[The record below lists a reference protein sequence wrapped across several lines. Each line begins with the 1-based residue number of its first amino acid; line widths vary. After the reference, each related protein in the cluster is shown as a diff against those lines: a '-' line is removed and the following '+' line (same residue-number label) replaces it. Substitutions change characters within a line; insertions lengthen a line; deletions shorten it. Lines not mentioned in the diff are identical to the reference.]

1 MSQGNATPEA
11 TSTEWQNGSVK
22 SGGVL
27 VAQQGGTVMVK
38 RTGSL
43 LLAALVLVA
52 GLTACAEA
60 AQPAT
65 APSISPA
72 DAPSEAATRGSSDPA
87 VAETTKTVE
96 TTLKNVV
103 AASPKPD
110 QKEVRSALVVAGIP
124 QANVEVSAGRTPTGL
139 DVDAMEAA
147 ALVGESCVMGQIR
160 NGSVAV
166 TVLPVLSTGKCFIG
180 DAG

>member
-1 MSQGNATPEA
+1 M
-11 TSTEWQNGSVK
+11 

-27 VAQQGGTVMVK
+27 VAQQGRRVMVK
-38 RTGSL
+38 RMGGV
-43 LLAALVLVA
+43 LLAALLLA
-52 GLTACAEA
+52 GGLSACSEA
-60 AQPAT
+60 ARPAT
-65 APSISPA
+65 APSTSSA
-72 DAPSEAATRGSSDPA
+72 GAPPQASTQGSSDPA
-87 VAETTKTVE
+87 VAEITKTVD

-103 AASPKPD
+103 ASSPKPD
-110 QKEVRSALVVAGIP
+110 QKEVRSALVAAGIP

-160 NGSVAV
+160 DGSVAV

-180 DAG
+180 DAR